1 MDLNEINQLSEIAQ
15 IELSSQEK
23 EKIVL
28 DLKQVLEY
36 VKQLEKVD
44 TKETKPMLGGAKIEN
59 VYREDEGINQSFQ
72 EQETKEQLKKAGF
85 DSEGDYFK
93 IPPIF

>member
-1 MDLNEINQLSEIAQ
+1 MDLNKINHLSEIAR

-23 EKIVL
+23 EKIAL
-28 DLKQVLEY
+28 DLKKVLEY

-44 TKETKPMLGGAKIEN
+44 TKEIKPMIGGTTIEN
-59 VYREDEGINQSFQ
+59 IYRDDEKINQGFQ
-72 EQETKEQLKKAGF
+72 KQEAKEQLRKVGF